1 MQVAASTQLR
11 SIFGYGSD
19 GSVRTVTPATSATS
33 VRSGGSW
40 TLEDQA
46 FGAALIRES
55 RRPQEPATYGP
66 DARLRGSA
74 QSPEGEENAADS
86 RTTHAL
92 ERRER
97 EVRQKVEERGE
108 AVGGTPFVYQT
119 GPNGEMY
126 AVGTAPHVVRK
137 DGEGKSG
144 DAPGAAEDG
153 SEAPGEL
160 SAADRALQQRLEARD
175 ALVRGHEAAHMTA
188 AGPQAKGPAQY
199 TYQAGPDGKNY
210 AIGGSVNI
218 SIVSSPMN
226 NEDAAR
232 QAQTAARAAGAVGDM
247 SLADAQVATRA
258 GEISAQARNRAHDAY
273 TRQAGYETNPSAVA
287 PFGDATGH

>member
-19 GSVRTVTPATSATS
+19 GSVKTVTPASSAPS

-55 RRPQEPATYGP
+55 RRPQEPAAYGP
-66 DARLRGSA
+66 DARLRGATQSA
-74 QSPEGEENAADS
+74 GSEEDAADS

-92 ERRER
+92 ERREQ
-97 EVRQKVEERGE
+97 EVRRKVEERGE
-108 AVGGTPFVYQT
+108 AVGGTPFVYQS
-119 GPNGEMY
+119 GPDGNMY

-137 DGEGKSG
+137 KSEGESG
-144 DAPGAAEDG
+144 DDPGATEDAG
-153 SEAPGEL
+153 EAPGDL
-160 SAADRALQQRLEARD
+160 SASDRALQQRLEARD

-199 TYQAGPDGKNY
+199 THQTGPDGKNY

-226 NEDAAR
+226 DEDAAR

-258 GEISAQARNRAHDAY
+258 GELSARAKARAHDAY
-273 TRQAGYETNPSAVA
+273 ARQAGYGTA
-287 PFGDATGH
+287 PTGVDSFGDAAGY

>member
-19 GSVRTVTPATSATS
+19 GSVKTVTPANSAPS

-55 RRPQEPATYGP
+55 RRSREPAGYGP

-74 QSPEGEENAADS
+74 QSAEGEEDAADS

-92 ERRER
+92 ERREQ
-97 EVRQKVEERGE
+97 EVRRKVEERGE
-108 AVGGTPFVYQT
+108 AVGGTPFVYQS
-119 GPNGEMY
+119 GPDGKMY

-137 DGEGKSG
+137 EGE
-144 DAPGAAEDG
+144 EG
-153 SEAPGEL
+153 SEADSVVDNGDAPGEL
-160 SAADRALQQRLEARD
+160 SASERALQQRLEARD

-226 NEDAAR
+226 DEDAAR

-258 GEISAQARNRAHDAY
+258 GELSAQARSRAHDAY
-273 TRQAGYETNPSAVA
+273 ARQAGYGMA
-287 PFGDATGH
+287 PTGVDSFGDAAGY

>member
-19 GSVRTVTPATSATS
+19 GSVRTVTPVNSATT

-66 DARLRGSA
+66 DARLRGSS
-74 QSPEGEENAADS
+74 QSSEGEENAADS

-92 ERRER
+92 ERREQ
-97 EVRQKVEERGE
+97 EVRHKVEERGE
-108 AVGGTPFVYQT
+108 AVGGTPFVYQS
-119 GPNGEMY
+119 GPGGKMY

-137 DGEGKSG
+137 EGEEENGADSAMDGDDS
-144 DAPGAAEDG
+144 
-153 SEAPGEL
+153 PGEL
-160 SAADRALQQRLEARD
+160 SASDRALQQRLEARD

-188 AGPQAKGPAQY
+188 AGPQARGPAQY

-226 NEDAAR
+226 DEDAAR

-273 TRQAGYETNPSAVA
+273 TRQAGYGTNPSAVA
-287 PFGDATGH
+287 SFGDAAGY